1 MYIAFPADEK
11 AKARLDAV
19 CKSLGITYEEWFETA
34 FIESEYDVLTNFLS
48 SNSESDWTWDANLCR
63 FVRSSDDEIEKSSF
77 STVFPQSCF
86 ISTLPIRVSTS
97 AGSTKRS
104 VEGL

>member
-34 FIESEYDVLTNFLS
+34 F
-48 SNSESDWTWDANLCR
+48 
-63 FVRSSDDEIEKSSF
+63 RSSDGEIEKSSF